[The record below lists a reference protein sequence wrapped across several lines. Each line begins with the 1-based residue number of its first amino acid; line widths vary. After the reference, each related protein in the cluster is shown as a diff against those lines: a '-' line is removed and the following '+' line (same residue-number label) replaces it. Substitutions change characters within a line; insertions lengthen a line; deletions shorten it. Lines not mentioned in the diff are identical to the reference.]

1 MPCSDVK
8 VSGWTNVFYSQAF
21 AKADLIG
28 GIGGMLIGGYLIEKF
43 GKKRMIGIYFSL
55 IILLV
60 VALITLKM
68 YWNSTAF
75 IYGFIIRLVPE

>member
-1 MPCSDVK
+1 
-8 VSGWTNVFYSQAF
+8 
-21 AKADLIG
+21 
-28 GIGGMLIGGYLIEKF
+28 MLIGGYLIEKF

-60 VALITLKM
+60 VALITLKI

-75 IYGFIIRLVPE
+75 IYGFIIVYRWLNTFAKIGVYAIAMQCCSKKVSAS